1 MFSCVLGY
9 VILLHRRSFEFD
21 FRLKKAAHSCITP
34 FICIPK
40 FFIEDCMGHQKH
52 GRNPSSCQV
61 SINAGL
67 TVLANF
73 IFLLVVD
80 HTDGNRTY
88 ENHLFSSERPDI
100 PASLFSGIGIWFQIP
115 FVKVWKFFW
124 LRIFMINGSD
134 NLLKQLETKVCSNW
148 VAVVFATCFLIF
160 PLSLTGTKF
169 EFRTIYVVMIIYAFH
184 IVKQLNN
191 DKW

>member
-1 MFSCVLGY
+1 MASPLCKYIDTKLPGAIDFNILHWRIAFRMKRLYLSKYNVFSITGLSGNTNRSTLHTKSIITFMFSCVLGY

-80 HTDGNRTY
+80 HTDGNRAY

-100 PASLFSGIGIWFQIP
+100 PASLFSGKGIWFQIP
-115 FVKVWKFFW
+115 FVKVWKFF
-124 LRIFMINGSD
+124 L
-134 NLLKQLETKVCSNW
+134 TKN
-148 VAVVFATCFLIF
+148 F
-160 PLSLTGTKF
+160 
-169 EFRTIYVVMIIYAFH
+169 Y
-184 IVKQLNN
+184 
-191 DKW
+191 D